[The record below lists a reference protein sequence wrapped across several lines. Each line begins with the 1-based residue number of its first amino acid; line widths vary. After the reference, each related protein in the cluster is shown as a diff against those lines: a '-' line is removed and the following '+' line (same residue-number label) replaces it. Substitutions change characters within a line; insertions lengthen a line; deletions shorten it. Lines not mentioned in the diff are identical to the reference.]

1 MAALQPNQKNP
12 TNFIQ
17 FFAQNRLIGAIGAV
31 AVVAVVVWL
40 FAYEPVTRN
49 LIAQDAVCTYCHLER
64 EYDATVRL
72 SMTTPH
78 RATPEAGQAR
88 CVDCHLPT
96 GFWATTFVYTHY
108 ASATDLFGHFRDREG
123 ERADDWIPMSAART
137 HRVRDRFFE
146 YDSAPCRTCHV
157 ESEIKPKRKRGQR
170 AHAKALKNK
179 ETCIECHYN
188 LVHREIEVRK
198 TAFQKPDSTKK

>member
-1 MAALQPNQKNP
+1 MRVWTFLTGRRAVL
-12 TNFIQ
+12 
-17 FFAQNRLIGAIGAV
+17 AIV
-31 AVVAVVVWL
+31 AAVVVLVVGWG

-49 LIAQDAVCTYCHLER
+49 VLSTDAICTYCHLER

-78 RATPEAGQAR
+78 RATPEGGQAL
-88 CVDCHLPT
+88 CVDCHLPE
-96 GFWATTFVYTHY
+96 GFWATTFAYTHY
-108 ASATDLFGHFRDREG
+108 ASATDLFGNFRDREG
-123 ERADDWIPMSAART
+123 ERAGDWIPMSAART
-137 HRVRDRFFE
+137 YRVRDRLFE
-146 YDSAPCRTCHV
+146 YDSSPCRTCHI
-157 ESEIKPKRKRGQR
+157 ETEIKPKRKRGQK

-198 TAFQKPDSTKK
+198 TAFQKPDSAKK